1 MGDKPSIC
9 SLTSGHDT
17 PLRPRRQNGTTHEK
31 DLSTHRHHLG
41 SRVDPRGR
49 LRHNRAGGNS
59 GTEPGDNSFDR
70 RTRRGLLHLST
81 GPAGTP
87 DHPGAKPVDGDRSRI
102 RPGGRRSCRRRIQRG
117 HVGTGCASYC
127 SARHGD
133 RRRSR
138 SCPRLQRI
146 PGASGLRSGAVSKK
160 VTGLAVR
167 PIVFGAIAVVA
178 IAGCADSSDR
188 ADTATS
194 ASHSSTP
201 SPTPRRGE
209 ISDQDR
215 VFISQLSDYWLRSVD
230 RADLIEAGEV
240 ACRRMRGGEKLQVIA
255 QLADGTI
262 DGNSVRADATKLE
275 HTADFLHAA
284 STAYCP
290 DQLSGVK

>member
-1 MGDKPSIC
+1 M
-9 SLTSGHDT
+9 
-17 PLRPRRQNGTTHEK
+17 
-31 DLSTHRHHLG
+31 
-41 SRVDPRGR
+41 
-49 LRHNRAGGNS
+49 
-59 GTEPGDNSFDR
+59 
-70 RTRRGLLHLST
+70 
-81 GPAGTP
+81 
-87 DHPGAKPVDGDRSRI
+87 
-102 RPGGRRSCRRRIQRG
+102 
-117 HVGTGCASYC
+117 
-127 SARHGD
+127 
-133 RRRSR
+133 
-138 SCPRLQRI
+138 
-146 PGASGLRSGAVSKK
+146 
-160 VTGLAVR
+160 R

-178 IAGCADSSDR
+178 IAGCANSGDR
-188 ADTATS
+188 ADTVLVS
-194 ASHSSTP
+194 QSSTP
-201 SPTPRRGE
+201 SPTSRRGE

>member
-1 MGDKPSIC
+1 M
-9 SLTSGHDT
+9 
-17 PLRPRRQNGTTHEK
+17 
-31 DLSTHRHHLG
+31 
-41 SRVDPRGR
+41 
-49 LRHNRAGGNS
+49 
-59 GTEPGDNSFDR
+59 
-70 RTRRGLLHLST
+70 
-81 GPAGTP
+81 
-87 DHPGAKPVDGDRSRI
+87 
-102 RPGGRRSCRRRIQRG
+102 
-117 HVGTGCASYC
+117 
-127 SARHGD
+127 
-133 RRRSR
+133 
-138 SCPRLQRI
+138 
-146 PGASGLRSGAVSKK
+146 
-160 VTGLAVR
+160 R
-167 PIVFGAIAVVA
+167 PIVFGAIVVVA
-178 IAGCADSSDR
+178 LAGCADSGDR
-188 ADTATS
+188 ADTATF